1 MKKHRKL
8 SKQPKIK
15 KVHQIRVQ
23 GQLIP
28 VTEEVYLTYYRMK
41 RRELHLQEKD
51 AKHGVFYYSA
61 LDTSETNGE
70 DAIPDLIS
78 PRVDDM
84 VVDKLMTQR
93 LHECIGKLTEQ
104 EQEIIDGLFFQEKSE
119 SMMAAEIGISQ
130 QLVNYRKQ
138 KILIKLKKLL
148 NL

>member
-8 SKQPKIK
+8 SKQPIVKKI
-15 KVHQIRVQ
+15 HQIRVQ
-23 GQLIP
+23 GQLVP

-61 LDTSETNGE
+61 LDTSETIGE

-84 VVDKLMTQR
+84 VVDKLMAQR
-93 LHECIGKLTEQ
+93 LHDCIKQLTEK

-119 SMMAAEIGISQ
+119 SMMAAEIGMSQ